1 RWPILGRRINPN
13 DFVGNTYA
21 EEIKWMKQWIQR
33 RITWI
38 DAQFVAAPTLSR
50 TDAAASL
57 RASSGKIYYTL
68 DGSDPRLPGGAVS
81 SKARPYNSPI
91 PVNEAL
97 KIFARAHHRN
107 AWSSPT
113 LASFPTARAPQ
124 SGK

>member
-1 RWPILGRRINPN
+1 
-13 DFVGNTYA
+13 
-21 EEIKWMKQWIQR
+21 MKQWIQR

-38 DAQFVAAPTLSR
+38 DAQFIGPPTLSQ
-50 TDAAASL
+50 TAAAASL
-57 RASSGKIYYTL
+57 RASSGKVYYTL

-81 SKARPYNSPI
+81 SQARPYASPI
-91 PVNEAL
+91 PVNETL

-113 LASFPTARAPQ
+113 VATFPAARAPQ